1 MLLFIVPLIGIAPVI
16 HKTFMLINKSVTPA
30 KLELSYAELKRR
42 LLKKDLVVL
51 GIVSAISICYIL
63 YGAMHLK

>member
-1 MLLFIVPLIGIAPVI
+1 ML
-16 HKTFMLINKSVTPA
+16 TNKSVTPV

-42 LLKKDLVVL
+42 LLKRDLVVL